1 MGGQLLY
8 SLALPSSVLGPNLA
22 VSKGDNGYGCDIAG
36 ALLQAMGAGLG
47 RAVAGSGPLSLNS
60 YDMNTD
66 LRDFH
71 LWEGGTV
78 KLGQARPAK

>member
-1 MGGQLLY
+1 MLVGEGPEEAVQRAVGEQLLY

-47 RAVAGSGPLSLNS
+47 RAVAGSGPLS
-60 YDMNTD
+60 
-66 LRDFH
+66 
-71 LWEGGTV
+71 
-78 KLGQARPAK
+78 Q